1 MMRPVVL
8 LALST
13 LLGCQHHKP
22 QPPAARTTEA
32 TPAETPPPA
41 ALPIGIAACDDYLR
55 RVAACRKL
63 PPAARDAFTRGAGA
77 WRAAGATAAKSC
89 EDVAKAANAQ
99 LAELGC

>member
-1 MMRPVVL
+1 MMRPLVL

-13 LLGCQHHKP
+13 LSGCQHHKP
-22 QPPAARTTEA
+22 PPTSATAEAA
-32 TPAETPPPA
+32 PAQAASPA
-41 ALPIGIAACDDYLR
+41 ALPIGVAACDDYLR